1 MLEIPLGP
9 KRNPFRLKPPGKS
22 FRDDGFHS
30 RSTVWFSVAGYSTW
44 ENPPPSQKKTSL
56 ECILKNWKFFKTEG
70 LKKEKLKFYCSGAQT
85 LFKLGNGEKW
95 PENRSLN
102 YNNLLQLHLYCHQ
115 MRKWSDISYIQA
127 FTVLYQNPT
136 LCGSCNLKP
145 GEPEDSPNTLD
156 DPLLSSL
163 ISQGGK
169 T

>member
-1 MLEIPLGP
+1 MGGSLS
-9 KRNPFRLKPPGKS
+9 KS
-22 FRDDGFHS
+22 
-30 RSTVWFSVAGYSTW
+30 
-44 ENPPPSQKKTSL
+44 EKTSL

-70 LKKEKLKFYCSGAQT
+70 LKKEKLKFYCSSART

-95 PENRSLN
+95 PENGSLN
-102 YNNLLQLHLYCHQ
+102 YDNLLQLDLYCCQ
-115 MRKWSDISYIQA
+115 MRKWIEIPYIQA

-136 LCGSCNLKP
+136 PCSSCILKP

-163 ISQGGK
+163 ISQGGNLAHPPPDSIP